1 MCNPLRYKRTSF
13 FPALIGGDSLS
24 RYHTD
29 FHEIE
34 VSNQTPSISILKN
47 FSRVFKVLK
56 RIDGCMYA
64 VKHSTR
70 PLHQDTERR
79 KALMEVQALA
89 ALGLY
94 KIFHKFYTFYNFFS
108 TNLALLLHFVIT
120 AYPSRDLLTCSQK
133 GKSWNLCIRLPRPCN
148 LHMRKEYFTTTT
160 KITQPIAHITIW
172 CHKTSSVCV
181 CCIY

>member
-1 MCNPLRYKRTSF
+1 MTITIFTTYKVKLQSTGF

-89 ALGLY
+89 ALGL
-94 KIFHKFYTFYNFFS
+94 
-108 TNLALLLHFVIT
+108 LLHFVIT